1 MSRKRQRHRKT
12 GKVLFVFVVLV
23 FAGIL
28 CLGNPK
34 GLLDLEPEEV
44 RTLRQKGTVQTDA
57 GHQEYYFHLLDEEE
71 QKIYREMLDG
81 IRERQEEIY
90 LTTADENLISKA
102 YHAVLKDHSE
112 LFWVHNRK
120 NVYTTS
126 YKGDAYCRFSPGYI
140 YTEAEITEITAAMEQ
155 AFTEVN
161 GQITEETDTYDKV
174 KAVYSYL
181 IDLAEYESS
190 DDDQN
195 IAGIFWKK
203 RAVWKHLDGRWRL
216 GAGKLPQP
224 MRAGNRS
231 WRIRSGGCR
240 MRFRSMR
247 SRRKN
252 GRHMKLW
259 NISGRL

>member
-1 MSRKRQRHRKT
+1 MSRKWQRHRKT

-44 RTLRQKGTVQTDA
+44 RTLRQKETVQTDA

-155 AFTEVN
+155 AFTD
-161 GQITEETDTYDKV
+161 GKV
-174 KAVYSYL
+174 TLRYQ
-181 IDLAEYESS
+181 
-190 DDDQN
+190 QN
-195 IAGIFWKK
+195 VA
-203 RAVWKHLDGRWRL
+203 
-216 GAGKLPQP
+216 
-224 MRAGNRS
+224 
-231 WRIRSGGCR
+231 
-240 MRFRSMR
+240 
-247 SRRKN
+247 
-252 GRHMKLW
+252 
-259 NISGRL
+259 

>member
-44 RTLRQKGTVQTDA
+44 RTLRQKETVQTDA

-195 IAGIFWKK
+195 IAGIFWKEK
-203 RAVWKHLDGRWRL
+203 SRLCWLCESCTISPGADGCPLYLRR
-216 GAGKLPQP
+216 
-224 MRAGNRS
+224 
-231 WRIRSGGCR
+231 GCQQR
-240 MRFRSMR
+240 Q
-247 SRRKN
+247 
-252 GRHMKLW
+252 
-259 NISGRL
+259 